1 MSFTCIFVYV
11 QQTLI
16 GILNGFNKQKEALV
30 SSLCGD
36 AIRIGFVWFVVPV
49 YGISG
54 YVAGMITS
62 SVVVCLLNLRM
73 IMKTT
78 GMSLPLRKWIIK
90 PGLVFGAMA
99 LLAEPIRRV
108 ALLLPVGGRL
118 QTVAMVG
125 IQVLVG
131 LLAISCMK
139 KSK

>member
-1 MSFTCIFVYV
+1 M
-11 QQTLI
+11 
-16 GILNGFNKQKEALV
+16 V

-36 AIRIGFVWFVVPV
+36 VIRIGFVWFAVPF

-54 YVAGMITS
+54 YVAGMIAS

-108 ALLLPVGGRL
+108 ALLVPVAAKL
-118 QTVAMVG
+118 QTVLMVG
-125 IQVLVG
+125 LQLLIAVLVVY
-131 LLAISCMK
+131 
-139 KSK
+139 KSPENSYAS